1 MKMFKKLL
9 FAGLAFTALNVS
21 AQTADEIVA
30 KNIEAMGGAAKLATL
45 TSVKMTG
52 TMSAQGQDFPV
63 TFTTV
68 HQKGVRIEF
77 EVMGTSNYYLANV
90 EKGFIFMPIAQMQ
103 EPKEM
108 EADQYSSFVKQM
120 NLQGTFLNYKEKGTK
135 IEFVGAEK
143 VDGAEVDKLK
153 VTSKEGK
160 SSSYFID
167 KKTSRL
173 VKTIG
178 TGKGPDGTEMEME
191 TTFSDYKQN
200 EAGYWFAYSTTTPN
214 GPITFE
220 KIETNIK
227 VDETIFKP

>member
-9 FAGLAFTALNVS
+9 FSGLAFATLSVS

-30 KNIEAMGGAAKLATL
+30 KNIKAMGGAAKLATL

-63 TFTTV
+63 TFTTL

-77 EVMGTSNYYLANV
+77 EVMGTSNYYLANA

-108 EADQYSSFVKQM
+108 EAEQYISFAKQM
-120 NLQGTFLNYKEKGTK
+120 NLQGAFFNYKERGIK
-135 IEFVGAEK
+135 IELVGAEK
-143 VDGAEVDKLK
+143 MDGVEVDKLK

-178 TGKGPDGTEMEME
+178 TGKGPDGTEMELE
-191 TTFSDYKQN
+191 STFSDYKQN
-200 EAGYWFAYSTTTPN
+200 EGGYWFAYTLTTPN
-214 GPITFE
+214 GPILFD
-220 KIETNIK
+220 KIETNIT
-227 VDETIFKP
+227 VDESIFKP